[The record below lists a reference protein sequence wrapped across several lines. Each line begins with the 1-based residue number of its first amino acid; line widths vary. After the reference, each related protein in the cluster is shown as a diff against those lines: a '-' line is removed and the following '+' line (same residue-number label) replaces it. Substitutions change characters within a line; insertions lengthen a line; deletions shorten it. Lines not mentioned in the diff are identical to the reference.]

1 MSTLINAEGLNPRV
15 YMDFG
20 NNDVVIRGPGSD
32 GYKFLSK
39 NEIFPFV
46 ELRAA
51 AWDLRGVCN
60 RMFS

>member
-1 MSTLINAEGLNPRV
+1 
-15 YMDFG
+15 MDFG